1 MLKLPLLL
9 GAAAL
14 LCVAGVPAVAQDNA
28 TTDQNAATA
37 DASTPQPTEKE
48 AKELEHCKRMTAQQ
62 RAQSSK
68 CTDLMA
74 KFGIGEKKGGNL
86 MGQQSMGH

>member
-1 MLKLPLLL
+1 MSKSPFLL
-9 GAAAL
+9 GAAVL
-14 LCVAGVPAVAQDNA
+14 LCAGAVPAIAQDS
-28 TTDQNAATA
+28 TTDQAAATA
-37 DASTPQPTEKE
+37 DTSAPQPTEKE

-86 MGQQSMGH
+86 MGQQAMGH